1 MSDSWRLNTSWRWL
15 LSNWQR
21 QQWQHSMGLRLVL
34 SAALCWWLLAPGSA
48 LLALI
53 FRQFSHPSEAVV
65 LAGFFAPLLL
75 LGWWFISFF
84 PRRALTF
91 SGYLLGSAALIQA
104 AGWWWL

>member
-1 MSDSWRLNTSWRWL
+1 MSLSFRIWLVNNGPRQHWQHAMGWRLL
-15 LSNWQR
+15 
-21 QQWQHSMGLRLVL
+21 L
-34 SAALCWWLLAPGSA
+34 SAALSWWLLAPFSA
-48 LLALI
+48 LLALTL
-53 FRQFSHPSEAVV
+53 RQFNPASEAVV

-84 PRRALTF
+84 LRRALTF

>member
-1 MSDSWRLNTSWRWL
+1 MKEILQIRRWHLQQWRHRMGWRLL
-15 LSNWQR
+15 
-21 QQWQHSMGLRLVL
+21 L
-34 SAALCWWLLAPGSA
+34 SAALSWWLLAPFSA

-53 FRQFSHPSEAVV
+53 FRQFSQPSEAVV

-104 AGWWWL
+104 ADWWWL

>member
-48 LLALI
+48 LLALV

-65 LAGFFAPLLL
+65 MAGFWAPMLLL
-75 LGWWFISFF
+75 LWWFGSFF
-84 PRRALTF
+84 ARTLQAF
-91 SGYLLGSAALIQA
+91 VVYLLASAALVHA
-104 AGWWWL
+104 AGGYWL